1 MNNIS
6 IFILVNIVSLITGLV
21 SMIIMAYDK
30 KRIMMWGKIA
40 ITALIIN
47 IVSILFGLT
56 YLFLLINNLV
66 N

>member
-56 YLFLLINNLV
+56 YLFLLINNLI